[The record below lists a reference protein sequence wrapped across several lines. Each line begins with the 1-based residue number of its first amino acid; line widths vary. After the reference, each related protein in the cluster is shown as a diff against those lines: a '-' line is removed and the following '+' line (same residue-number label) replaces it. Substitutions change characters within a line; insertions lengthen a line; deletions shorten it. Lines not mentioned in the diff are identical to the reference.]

1 MEARLTTAVKDR
13 AIDLESFMD
22 VWSLLSS
29 KDLLQAL
36 EASAGK
42 TVSLFVFESKDARV
56 EMLLDVASA
65 RVGVDLGKGARWGG
79 WSASGD
85 EIQISLDDG
94 SVYKLS
100 GLEPGAT
107 LSG

>member
-1 MEARLTTAVKDR
+1 MEARLKTVVKDQT
-13 AIDLESFMD
+13 IDLERFME

-42 TVSLFVFESKDARV
+42 TVSLFICESQNARV
-56 EMLLDVASA
+56 ELLLDVASA
-65 RVGVDLGKGARWGG
+65 RVGVDAGEGARWGR

-85 EIQISLDDG
+85 QVRISLDDG
-94 SVYKLS
+94 SEYKLT
-100 GLEPGAT
+100 GLDPGAT
-107 LSG
+107 FTG